1 MADVK
6 FTGLPAGS
14 GIPDN
19 GSLVAIS
26 TYDGVS
32 AYTSEKYTMTQLKDI
47 VYVMS
52 PEDKISFDSS
62 GTNKVFV
69 EDSNSDI
76 TIQINNYGDN
86 TYELNTKG
94 VGDYTGG
101 YQGIADTYSY
111 WGVGAGSEGSV
122 EFGANV
128 DSQYLFMENATNR
141 SNILQ
146 VINNISGSV
155 NTNGFSITGNAFP
168 VFLGGVNNSADISIT
183 NSVILGSSGI
193 NADKSGYV
201 FSGKHEMQ
209 LATETFSF
217 EDAGSVG
224 ATEQDWIEVSVG
236 GVTGYIRVFAT
247 K

>member
-47 VYVMS
+47 VYVMEA
-52 PEDKISFDSS
+52 EDKISFDSS

-69 EDSNSDI
+69 DDSNSNFRMELDAYGGGQVVI
-76 TIQINNYGDN
+76 SDDGNGATSDFSKSWIYFDGSFSWFGYGQAGGSNGSSLIVGEDSGTGFNQFYANGKDYFYANPANYVTPNTINPNVSISSQNN
-86 TYELNTKG
+86 T
-94 VGDYTGG
+94 
-101 YQGIADTYSY
+101 
-111 WGVGAGSEGSV
+111 
-122 EFGANV
+122 
-128 DSQYLFMENATNR
+128 M
-141 SNILQ
+141 
-146 VINNISGSV
+146 
-155 NTNGFSITGNAFP
+155 NGH
-168 VFLGGVNNSADISIT
+168 LYNNSVAIGGNGLTI
-183 NSVILGSSGI
+183 
-193 NADKSGYV
+193 DKSGYL
-201 FSGKHEMQ
+201 FSGKHECQ